1 MNSSPQN
8 SHLYDKDTR
17 SRDWKIILLIS
28 FIHALSHFFQLVL
41 PSLYIALGLEF
52 SLDFAKL
59 GFLASVFYVISG
71 VGQVIS
77 GIAVDKYGPFKVL
90 LFGMVAFFV
99 SSLTIS
105 YSFGYFSLLCSA
117 ILGGVGNSVFHPAGY
132 LIINKLVSNNR
143 LGYAFSLH
151 GLSGSI
157 GWACAPIFITTV
169 IFMTNWR
176 MAALSV
182 ALLFLMSLLFVIRS
196 KDYLY
201 IDTSTC
207 KNDDKS
213 SELKNKDYIGSIV
226 KMFSH
231 FAMWGAFIFFIA
243 TSFATSSIQQYTIPI
258 LVRLYGLSE
267 MFAGSMLSTYMVS
280 SAMGIFVGGLLISA
294 MRFKEGNIL
303 ISLVVSGITLFAI
316 SIGLIP
322 TNYITVAFIVAGF
335 CFGIA
340 IPSRDMLV
348 RKIAS
353 KHSTSLVYGVVYSGM
368 DIGSACGPIL
378 FGFMMDSGFYRLPW
392 MVAGLMLLVS
402 VYIAEWLDK
411 RSKQ

>member
-1 MNSSPQN
+1 MNFSPPNGTLCNN
-8 SHLYDKDTR
+8 SVR
-17 SRDWKIILLIS
+17 SRDWKIIFLIS

-59 GFLASVFYVISG
+59 GLLASIFYVISG

-90 LFGMVAFFV
+90 LFGIIAFFI
-99 SSLTIS
+99 SSVTIS

-117 ILGGVGNSVFHPAGY
+117 ILGGIGNSVFHPAGY
-132 LIINKLVSNNR
+132 LVINKLVSTDR

-169 IFMTNWR
+169 IFVTNWR
-176 MAALSV
+176 IAALSV
-182 ALLFLMSLLFVIRS
+182 AILFLMSLLFVIRS
-196 KDYLY
+196 KDYLH
-201 IDTSTC
+201 IDAFSY
-207 KNDDKS
+207 KNNSNDG
-213 SELKNKDYIGSIV
+213 ELKNKDYMGSIIN
-226 KMFSH
+226 MFSH
-231 FAMWGAFIFFIA
+231 FAMWGAFIFFIS

-258 LVRLYGLSE
+258 LVKLYGSSE
-267 MFAGSMLSTYMVS
+267 IFAGSMLSTYMVS
-280 SAMGIFVGGLLISA
+280 SAMGIFIGGLLISA

-303 ISLVVSGITLFAI
+303 ISLIISGVTLFVI
-316 SIGLIP
+316 SIGLVP
-322 TNYITVAFIVAGF
+322 VTYITLAFIIAGF

-378 FGFMMDSGFYRLPW
+378 FGFMMDTGLYRLPW
-392 MVAGLMLLVS
+392 IVAGLMLLVS
-402 VYIAEWLDK
+402 VYIAGWLDK